1 MNTTVYLIRHS
12 EPSKIINYLGS
23 NDSLQIRNEKN
34 ILSSF
39 GEEKA
44 KELSLTEEM
53 QNIDVVISSKYV
65 RAISTAKYIAE
76 NNNTNINV
84 IEDFEERK
92 FGINSWDELPKDFEK
107 KQLEDKTYKLNDGEN
122 QIEVAK
128 RMYNALLEV
137 IKEHKGKRIVIVSHA
152 TAITFLFINYF
163 SDKITLDN
171 NFKWNAPEVFKLEFN
186 NNSLESIK
194 NIRVN

>member
-12 EPSKIINYLGS
+12 EPSKIINYLDS

-65 RAISTAKYIAE
+65 RAISTARYIAE

-152 TAITFLFINYF
+152 TAITFLFMNYF
-163 SDKITLDN
+163 SDKIVLN
-171 NFKWNAPEVFKLEFN
+171 NDFKWNAPEVFKLEFN

>member
-1 MNTTVYLIRHS
+1 MNTIVYLIRHS
-12 EPSKIINYLGS
+12 EPSKIINYLDS
-23 NDSLQIRNEKN
+23 NDNLQVRNEKN
-34 ILSSF
+34 VLSSF

-44 KELSLTEEM
+44 KELSLNKEM

-76 NNNTNINV
+76 NNSININI
-84 IEDFEERK
+84 IEDFGERK
-92 FGINSWDELPKDFEK
+92 FGINSWGELPKDFEQ

-137 IKEHKGKRIVIVSHA
+137 IKEYKGKRIAIVSHA
-152 TAITFLFINYF
+152 TAITFLFMNYF
-163 SDKITLDN
+163 SNKIVLDN

-186 NNSLESIK
+186 DNSLENIK
-194 NIRVN
+194 NIKVN